1 MNDLTQ
7 PKFSADP
14 TMTFANQPTPR
25 EGHKQCPRCGS
36 LYDVVASYCQKDGAV
51 LVLEND
57 TPDPY
62 IGQVLLQQFKIE
74 EQVGAGGMGTV
85 YRAHQKTLDR
95 DVAIKI
101 LHPELVRD
109 RDAVQRFR
117 REARVTTSLEHPNV
131 VNVFL
136 FGQLA
141 DKNLYLVMEY
151 LEGRSLIDV
160 LAEDGPLTLERALHI
175 AIQICSGIGEAHH
188 QGVIHRDVKPENV
201 ILVSRAG
208 DDDFVKVV
216 DFGIARFLSGES
228 TATKAGLVFGTA
240 RYISPEAAEG
250 LPTDTRS
257 DVYSIGTLAYQLLCG
272 ETPFDSPS
280 PVALLMQQVHESPP
294 DLRDRAR
301 GDLIPDPIADVIMQA
316 IEKDP
321 DARFAT
327 ASEMAEALTHAALEA
342 DVDLQRYKTRPSNT
356 QSRSRIKPP
365 AHLKDKS
372 QSQGSQ
378 RRASRPQTNAIAPP
392 AGQLQHSETLASA
405 PSPVSNTTSITL
417 PRQPIRQG
425 ASPYQAQDERRDR
438 GMPWWAALLALLG
451 LVAIGIGVYALRE
464 AQRQDATSSTALA
477 EPTVEEAVDPE
488 VTRAE
493 ADDATETEEGSVSE
507 EAKPEPS
514 HGTIVV
520 KPDPPAYGK
529 DIEFIAI
536 PTIETRN
543 DQAVR
548 LVIRDDSGWRR
559 TIETTKNGT
568 HYEGSRSVF
577 RSGRYTVALEGFEP
591 ALERSF
597 TIERPRQ
604 QDYEDTLTVTRTWD
618 RPTSTSTNTNP
629 GENTAVQEPDNIN
642 WGSPKANKGASGS
655 QSGESIDWTVPE

>member
-1 MNDLTQ
+1 
-7 PKFSADP
+7 
-14 TMTFANQPTPR
+14 MTLVNHPAAR
-25 EGHKQCPRCGS
+25 EGHKQCPRCGA

-85 YRAHQKTLDR
+85 YRAHQKTLGR

-136 FGQLA
+136 FGQLP

-175 AIQICSGIGEAHH
+175 AIQISSGIGEAHH

-280 PVALLMQQVHESPP
+280 PVALLMQHVHETPP
-294 DLRDRAR
+294 DLRTRTR
-301 GDLIPDPIADVIMQA
+301 GDLVPDAVADVIMQA

-321 DARFAT
+321 DARFST
-327 ASEMAEALTHAALEA
+327 ASELAEALTHAALEA
-342 DVDLQRYKTRPSNT
+342 DVDLQRFKTRPPAAG
-356 QSRSRIKPP
+356 SRSRIKPP
-365 AHLKDKS
+365 KKES
-372 QSQGSQ
+372 SP
-378 RRASRPQTNAIAPP
+378 RVPMRPP
-392 AGQLQHSETLASA
+392 ALPKQSDVQNSPTLAGA
-405 PSPVSNTTSITL
+405 PNPISNTASITL
-417 PRQPIRQG
+417 PSQSIRPSAKAPSSDEGGSQQP
-425 ASPYQAQDERRDR
+425 
-438 GMPWWAALLALLG
+438 MPWWAVMLAVLV
-451 LVAIGIGVYALRE
+451 LVAIAVGVYAVRE
-464 AQRQDATSSTALA
+464 TRSVVA
-477 EPTVEEAVDPE
+477 EPTSHAVPELIEVPAPPSEKPVEQEQEQVEAP
-488 VTRAE
+488 TRAP
-493 ADDATETEEGSVSE
+493 D
-507 EAKPEPS
+507 
-514 HGTIVV
+514 HGTIVL
-520 KPDPPAYGK
+520 KPDPPIYGQEV
-529 DIEFIAI
+529 EFVAI
-536 PTIETRN
+536 PTVEIRN
-543 DQAVR
+543 DKAVR
-548 LVIRDDSGWRR
+548 FEIRDESGWRR
-559 TIETTKNGT
+559 TIDTVKNGT
-568 HYEGSRSVF
+568 HYEGSRRLF
-577 RSGRYTVALEGFEP
+577 RSGQYTVRLEGFEP
-591 ALERSF
+591 PLERSF
-597 TIERPRQ
+597 TIARPANN
-604 QDYEDTLTVTRTWD
+604 DYDAPTVTRTWD
-618 RPTSTSTNTNP
+618 PPATTGTTPTTTETTTDTP
-629 GENTAVQEPDNIN
+629 VKEPDSID
-642 WGSPKANKGASGS
+642 WGVPKSKKGSSGS
-655 QSGESIDWTVPE
+655 SSGGIDWTVPE